1 MIAVVAA
8 YAACVVRC
16 PTWRGGTAIY
26 TALRMSSAPINSTN
40 PVVRLCT
47 EGMEAE
53 GQGRFDEARRLF
65 QLAWTSRTNDL
76 DACIAAAYVARHQS
90 TPRGALRWN
99 QLALD
104 HAGRVTDVDVRS
116 FYASLYL
123 NIGRCHEDIGDLD
136 QAQSWYERAA
146 GVLVDIS
153 DDEYRKVMRRAIN
166 DAAQRLQDGVTL
178 AGTPQRSVAD
188 APAQG

>member
-1 MIAVVAA
+1 
-8 YAACVVRC
+8 
-16 PTWRGGTAIY
+16 
-26 TALRMSSAPINSTN
+26 MSSASINSTN

-53 GQGRFDEARRLF
+53 GQGRFDEAQRLF

-76 DACIAAAYVARHQS
+76 DACIAAAYVARHQP

-104 HAGRVTDVDVRS
+104 HAGRVTEVDVRG
-116 FYASLYL
+116 FHASLYL
-123 NIGRCHEDIGDLD
+123 NVGRCHEDLGDRA

-146 GVLVDIS
+146 GALVDITG
-153 DDEYRKVMRRAIN
+153 DEYRKVMRHAIN
-166 DAAQRLQDGVTL
+166 DAAQRVQDGVSLT
-178 AGTPQRSVAD
+178 GTPQRSVAD
-188 APAQG
+188 SPTQA